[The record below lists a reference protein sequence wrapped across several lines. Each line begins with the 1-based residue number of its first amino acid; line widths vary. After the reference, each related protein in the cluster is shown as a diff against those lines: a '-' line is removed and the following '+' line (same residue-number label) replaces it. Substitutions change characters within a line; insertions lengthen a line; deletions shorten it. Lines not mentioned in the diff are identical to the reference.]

1 MFYGFNMGPR
11 GRMNGHGGFR
21 PGLMILGILGLI
33 GFAPIAL
40 AVLSGLCIG
49 GIAVFGGVLTAI
61 IEILSE
67 LGSEAFSAGGLAVG
81 IVIGLLLYNRN
92 RKGSA
97 ADRKEAESTGTVG
110 AADNGAQAAEEYY
123 PTENYRSYGA

>member
-1 MFYGFNMGPR
+1 MFFYRYDRGPR
-11 GRMNGHGGFR
+11 GRMYGHGGR
-21 PGLMILGILGLI
+21 RGLIVLGILGLI
-33 GFAPIAL
+33 GFAPIGL

-92 RKGSA
+92 RKGAA
-97 ADRKEAESTGTVG
+97 ADRKEAENEGTTDTGT
-110 AADNGAQAAEEYY
+110 QAAEEYY
-123 PTENYRSYGA
+123 PTESFRSYGP

>member
-1 MFYGFNMGPR
+1 MFFYRYNRGPR

-49 GIAVFGGVLTAI
+49 GIAVFGGLLTAV

-67 LGSEAFSAGGLAVG
+67 LGSEAFSVGGVAVG

-92 RKGSA
+92 RKGAS
-97 ADRKEAESTGTVG
+97 ADRKEAENKGTTDTGSQVT
-110 AADNGAQAAEEYY
+110 EEYY
-123 PTENYRSYGA
+123 PTESFRNYGA